1 MRKTWITG
9 AGLVGV
15 VAIAVAVGFSSGK
28 LRSAFAKGSPGGD
41 GGKGPDA
48 AASAPPLEFRAA
60 EVVRPAMATLARTVQ
75 LSGPLVAPNTA
86 VVRAKMAGTLLQLDV
101 TEGQRVKAGQVI
113 ARIDVAE
120 LNTRVAER
128 QANIESARAAL
139 VQAERTHAS
148 NERLAAQ
155 SFISPMA
162 LDTSRAQLDTAKAA
176 VAAAMAS
183 MDTSRVGLRDATP
196 QVPIGGIVA
205 KRHVVPGE
213 KVSVEQNLVTVVD
226 LAKLELA
233 GTVGTH
239 EVGSLA
245 AGMPVQVQVEGV
257 EQAVSGKI
265 VRIAPA
271 AEAGTRSIG
280 VTVELPN
287 PGERLRAGQY
297 AMATVVL
304 PDDRPRMVL
313 PAVALGINAG
323 QSHVWTIENG
333 LLARRVVTT
342 GRADDA
348 TGRVEIVTGL
358 AADAQVLGARFDNLR
373 EGAKAL
379 IVGNAVSRQASA
391 ASVPTLR

>member
-9 AGLVGV
+9 AGLAVV
-15 VAIAVAVGFSSGK
+15 VAIAVAVGVSSGK
-28 LRSAFAKGSPGGD
+28 FRSAFAKAGSD
-41 GGKGPDA
+41 GGPKGPDA

-60 EVVRPAMATLARTVQ
+60 EVVQPAMSTMARTVE

-86 VVRAKMAGTLLQLDV
+86 VVRAKTAGTLLRLDV
-101 TEGQRVKAGQVI
+101 AEGQRVKAGQVI

-120 LNTRVAER
+120 LTTRVAER

-155 SFISPMA
+155 AFISPMA
-162 LDTSRAQLDTAKAA
+162 LDTSRAQLDTAKATL
-176 VAAAMAS
+176 AAAMAS

-205 KRHVVPGE
+205 KRHVVLGE
-213 KVSVEQNLVTVVD
+213 KVSVEQTLVTVVD

-245 AGMPVQVQVEGV
+245 PGMSVQVKVEGV
-257 EQAVSGKI
+257 DQPASGKI

-271 AEAGTRSIG
+271 AEAGTRAIG

-297 AMATVVL
+297 AMARVVL
-304 PDDRPRMVL
+304 ADERPRMVL
-313 PAVALGINAG
+313 PAVAVGSNAG

-348 TGRVEIVTGL
+348 TGRVEIVSGL
-358 AADAQVLGARFDNLR
+358 ATGAQVLGARFDNLR

-379 IVGNAVSRQASA
+379 IVSGAVSRQASA
-391 ASVPTLR
+391 ASAPTLR

>member
-1 MRKTWITG
+1 
-9 AGLVGV
+9 
-15 VAIAVAVGFSSGK
+15 
-28 LRSAFAKGSPGGD
+28 
-41 GGKGPDA
+41 
-48 AASAPPLEFRAA
+48 
-60 EVVRPAMATLARTVQ
+60 
-75 LSGPLVAPNTA
+75 VAPNTA

-101 TEGQRVKAGQVI
+101 AEGQRVKAGQVI

-226 LAKLELA
+226 LSKLELA

-348 TGRVEIVTGL
+348 TGRVEIVSGL

>member
-9 AGLVGV
+9 AGLAVV
-15 VAIAVAVGFSSGK
+15 VAISVAVGVSSGK
-28 LRSAFAKGSPGGD
+28 FRSAFAKDGQGGD
-41 GGKGPDA
+41 GAKGPDA

-60 EVVRPAMATLARTVQ
+60 EVVKPAMATLARTVQ

-86 VVRAKMAGTLLQLDV
+86 VVRAKTAGTLLQLDV
-101 TEGQRVKAGQVI
+101 AEGQRVKAGQVI

-176 VAAAMAS
+176 LAAAVAS

-196 QVPIGGIVA
+196 LVPIGGIVA

-213 KVSVEQNLVTVVD
+213 KVSVEQTLVTVVD
-226 LAKLELA
+226 LSKLELA

-245 AGMPVQVQVEGV
+245 PGMPVQVKVEGV
-257 EQAVSGKI
+257 EQAVTGRI
-265 VRIAPA
+265 ARIAPA
-271 AEAGTRSIG
+271 AEAGTRAIG
-280 VTVELPN
+280 VTVELAN

-297 AMATVVL
+297 AMASVL
-304 PDDRPRMVL
+304 LSDEKPRMVL
-313 PAVALGINAG
+313 PAVALGSNAG

-348 TGRVEIVTGL
+348 TGRVEIISGI

-379 IVGNAVSRQASA
+379 IVSNAVSRQASA
-391 ASVPTLR
+391 ASAPTLR

>member
-1 MRKTWITG
+1 MRKSWITG
-9 AGLVGV
+9 AGLAVV
-15 VAIAVAVGFSSGK
+15 VAIAVAVGVSSGK
-28 LRSAFAKGSPGGD
+28 FRSAFAKDGQGGD
-41 GGKGPDA
+41 GAKGPDA

-60 EVVRPAMATLARTVQ
+60 EVVKPAMATLARTVQ

-86 VVRAKMAGTLLQLDV
+86 VVRAKTAGTLLQLEV
-101 TEGQRVKAGQVI
+101 AEGQRVKIGQVI
-113 ARIDVAE
+113 ARIDVTE

-162 LDTSRAQLDTAKAA
+162 LDASRAQLDTAKAA
-176 VAAAMAS
+176 LAAAMAS

-213 KVSVEQNLVTVVD
+213 KVSVEQTLVTVVD
-226 LAKLELA
+226 LSKLELA

-239 EVGSLA
+239 EVASLA
-245 AGMPVQVQVEGV
+245 PGMPVQVKVEGV
-257 EQAVSGKI
+257 DQAVVGRI
-265 VRIAPA
+265 ARIAPA
-271 AEAGTRSIG
+271 AEAGTRAIG
-280 VTVELPN
+280 VTVELAN

-304 PDDRPRMVL
+304 SDEKPRMVL
-313 PAVALGINAG
+313 PAVALGSNAG

-348 TGRVEIVTGL
+348 TGRVEIISGI

-379 IVGNAVSRQASA
+379 IVSNAVSRQASA
-391 ASVPTLR
+391 ASAPTLR